1 MVVVVVDQVLVVVV
15 VEVGVVEDL
24 DIDYLHNIDYEIEDM
39 EVESYTHFVDVV
51 ACELGLVPGL
61 ELELEVELVVELFLL
76 LFHFFSLDRS
86 INNLLS
92 RLSLVK

>member
-1 MVVVVVDQVLVVVV
+1 M
-15 VEVGVVEDL
+15 VEDL

-76 LFHFFSLDRS
+76 LFQFLFSLDRS

>member
-1 MVVVVVDQVLVVVV
+1 MDPNNLQAFPVVV

-39 EVESYTHFVDVV
+39 EVGSYTHFVDVV

-61 ELELEVELVVELFLL
+61 ELELEVELVVELF
-76 LFHFFSLDRS
+76 
-86 INNLLS
+86 
-92 RLSLVK
+92 SLVVSISFSV

>member
-1 MVVVVVDQVLVVVV
+1 M
-15 VEVGVVEDL
+15 VEDL

-39 EVESYTHFVDVV
+39 EVGSYTHFVD
-51 ACELGLVPGL
+51 ACELGLVPGLEL

-76 LFHFFSLDRS
+76 LFQFLFSLDRS